1 MMTEL
6 TTKNVLDINYHRADR
21 LMMGILWGL
30 FGIALVLSSMH
41 NTLRWAL
48 LIGLPGAAIPSI
60 LLLLGG
66 GSRVARASVG
76 VAFMVFCGLHIHQA
90 LGRTEAHFG
99 IFVLLA
105 FLLCYRDWA
114 IIVVA
119 AATVALHHLSFN
131 YLQALGF
138 PTYCLTQSGLPTV
151 LVHAAYVVA
160 EASVLCYLA
169 LVLKREAVQAAELHI
184 AVRAMTAE
192 PGKID
197 LRADQLPQTTDS
209 AKALARV
216 VARIRHAMENVKH
229 SAGETAAASTL
240 IATGSVALSDETTQQ
255 SKAIHQA
262 MRSMSDLTL
271 TIEQNAEHA
280 HKADTLASEA
290 AVVAARGGEV
300 VHQVVTTMNAI
311 DTASRKIVEITSVI
325 DGIAFQTNLLALNAA
340 VEAARAGEQGRG
352 FAVVAG
358 EVRSLAQRAAGA
370 AKEIKA
376 LIEDSVR
383 QVQAGG
389 ELVHQAGT
397 TIGAVVTSVQEVSG
411 IIADIST
418 ASTAQ
423 AIEVSSI
430 GRAIEQMEG
439 ASRNSAQRVGKAAD
453 AAIGLQ
459 SQADEL
465 ARAVDIFRVESSVP
479 ADRHS
484 PGTTRLR
491 QDPPARDPRFQ
502 IAA

>member
-30 FGIALVLSSMH
+30 FGIALVLSSMQD
-41 NTLRWAL
+41 TLRWAL

-216 VARIRHAMENVKH
+216 VARIRHTMENVKH

-290 AVVAARGGEV
+290 AVVAARGGE
-300 VHQVVTTMNAI
+300 
-311 DTASRKIVEITSVI
+311 
-325 DGIAFQTNLLALNAA
+325 
-340 VEAARAGEQGRG
+340 
-352 FAVVAG
+352 
-358 EVRSLAQRAAGA
+358 
-370 AKEIKA
+370 
-376 LIEDSVR
+376 
-383 QVQAGG
+383 
-389 ELVHQAGT
+389 
-397 TIGAVVTSVQEVSG
+397 VVTSVQEVSG